1 MTKAEPRLLS
11 LERINQ
17 LAAEPRYCS
26 RMQPEHPVDAERPWV
41 PENYTQ
47 LYFTPLYRS
56 LSDTQR
62 LRYNQLFALRIN
74 EYIMMLESDLI
85 DALLPPLLQS
95 PALRNDAA
103 LAQAVRTMVEE
114 EHQHCAGFAA
124 LNRLCRPDLY
134 PAGQDRYFSQLPA
147 ASRILFGIVGN
158 LSRHY
163 AFALWYLMAMEESSK
178 SLARDMSRQPE
189 TETLGRLDA
198 GFMSV
203 HVQHLKDETR
213 HLHIDQHL
221 ITRCIPRRKERLN
234 AWLFTRMLGGVLHI
248 SRKGSGVRV
257 IHQLVRDCPE
267 LASRQE
273 ELIQAVLALKGNR
286 QFVHSLFNRHIM
298 PHTFHMHDQVE
309 AFARLGERMA
319 GYDRQTS

>member
-1 MTKAEPRLLS
+1 M
-11 LERINQ
+11 
-17 LAAEPRYCS
+17 
-26 RMQPEHPVDAERPWV
+26 
-41 PENYTQ
+41 
-47 LYFTPLYRS
+47 
-56 LSDTQR
+56 
-62 LRYNQLFALRIN
+62 
-74 EYIMMLESDLI
+74 
-85 DALLPPLLQS
+85 
-95 PALRNDAA
+95 
-103 LAQAVRTMVEE
+103 
-114 EHQHCAGFAA
+114 
-124 LNRLCRPDLY
+124 
-134 PAGQDRYFSQLPA
+134 
-147 ASRILFGIVGN
+147 LFGIVGS

-178 SLARDMSRQPE
+178 SLARDMTRQPE

-203 HVQHLKDETR
+203 HVQHLKDEAR

-221 ITRCIPRRKERLN
+221 ITRCIPRNKERLN

-267 LASRQE
+267 LASKQE

-298 PHTFHMHDQVE
+298 PHTFHMFDQVD
-309 AFARLGERMA
+309 AFSRLGERMA